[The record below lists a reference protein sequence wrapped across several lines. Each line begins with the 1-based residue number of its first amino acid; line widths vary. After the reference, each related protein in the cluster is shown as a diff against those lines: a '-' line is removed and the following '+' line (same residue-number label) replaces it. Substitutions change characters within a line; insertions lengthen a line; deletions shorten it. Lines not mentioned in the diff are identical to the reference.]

1 MKSGIIKGVPEERI
15 ESPELYVDSKSFMSW
30 EQYFTDLLGEYT
42 KDSDFAKYKKN
53 RLPEFYLQEKNVA
66 QVRGVAKGI
75 KWE

>member
-42 KDSDFAKYKKN
+42 KASDFAKYKKN

-66 QVRGVAKGI
+66 QVREVAKGI